1 MYPWRAFGAAR
12 ILRGARPAP
21 VDFPVESGYIEQL
34 QRMYSPHG
42 PVPQGPRA
50 YAPGVGGTA
59 PAGTTATE
67 RRPARI
73 FYRRYGLDTVQEGT
87 ALQNHKVLVANRG
100 EIAMRIMR
108 ACGKLGLPF
117 AAVYTTEDMA
127 SGHVRLARESGGE
140 KSLYRVASYHD
151 ANELM
156 AVADDAG
163 CTAVHPG
170 YGFFAEDF
178 RFARRVTKRDRK
190 MIFIGPSWKIIR
202 ELGDKI
208 NTKRLARS
216 LGVPTVPGS
225 DRPIYDE
232 MEAEH
237 IAKDIFEFQAQQG
250 IKRPLVLV
258 KASAGGGGMGI
269 EEVYDPDQFRSVFRR
284 VRSYALRQ
292 FKDEGVLIEQ
302 RITDFNH
309 LEVQVVSDRSG
320 TNPVHFGTRN
330 CSIQSTG
337 RQKRSEVAPGF
348 APETLEYTFDA
359 AKVLHDIVDYS
370 LTMARKVGYDNVGTW
385 EWIVTRQGDPFLM
398 EVNTR
403 IQVENGVSAR
413 ISKVRGQGDVDL
425 IAEQIRI
432 GLGQPLG
439 YAQADIE
446 FEGVGIEYRLI
457 AEDPDNSFTPW
468 VGRIERFA
476 WRDQP
481 WLTVLTHVPGT
492 EPYEIP
498 TEFDPNLA
506 LAIIWGKNLE
516 EARARGLEFLR
527 DLRLEGHNNAGEALR
542 SNVGFLT
549 ANTERILRF

>member
-1 MYPWRAFGAAR
+1 M
-12 ILRGARPAP
+12 
-21 VDFPVESGYIEQL
+21 STL
-34 QRMYSPHG
+34 QDLYKLPLN
-42 PVPQGPRA
+42 Q
-50 YAPGVGGTA
+50 
-59 PAGTTATE
+59 
-67 RRPARI
+67 
-73 FYRRYGLDTVQEGT
+73 
-87 ALQNHKVLVANRG
+87 HKVLVANRG
-100 EIAMRIMR
+100 EIAIRIMR
-108 ACGKLGLPF
+108 ACAKLGLPF
-117 AAVYTTEDMA
+117 CAIYTAEDAA
-127 SGHVRLARESGGE
+127 SGHVRHAREHGGE
-140 KSLYRVASYHD
+140 KSLYRVSSYHD

-156 AVADDAG
+156 AVADVAE

-178 RFARRVTKRDRK
+178 RFARRVTTRDRK

-232 MEAEH
+232 VEAER
-237 IAKDIFEFQAQQG
+237 IARSVFEFQEQQG

-269 EEVYDPDQFRSVFRR
+269 EEVYDIDMFRSVYRR
-284 VRSYALRQ
+284 IRNYALRQ

-309 LEVQVVSDRSG
+309 LEVQIVSDRSG
-320 TNPVHFGTRN
+320 QHPVHFGTRN

-337 RQKRSEVAPGF
+337 LQKRIEVAPGF
-348 APETLEYTFDA
+348 APHNISYSFNAE
-359 AKVLHDIVDYS
+359 KVLVDIVHYS

-385 EWIVTRQGDPFLM
+385 EWIVTRNGEPFLM

-413 ISKVRGQGDVDL
+413 ISTVNNEGGVDL
-425 IAEQIRI
+425 IAEQIRT

-439 YAQADIE
+439 YGQEAIAFD
-446 FEGVGIEYRLI
+446 GVGIEYRLI
-457 AEDPDNSFTPW
+457 AEDPDNRFTPW
-468 VGRIERFA
+468 VGRIERFS
-476 WRDQP
+476 WQEQP
-481 WLTVLTHVPGT
+481 WLTMLTHVPT
-492 EPYEIP
+492 DEPYEIP

-506 LAIIWGKNLE
+506 LAIVWGKDLD
-516 EARARGLEFLR
+516 EAKARGREFL
-527 DLRLEGHNNAGEALR
+527 DGLVLEGHNAAGDSLK
-542 SNVGFLT
+542 SNVNFLR

>member
-1 MYPWRAFGAAR
+1 M
-12 ILRGARPAP
+12 
-21 VDFPVESGYIEQL
+21 STL
-34 QRMYSPHG
+34 QDLYKLPLN
-42 PVPQGPRA
+42 Q
-50 YAPGVGGTA
+50 
-59 PAGTTATE
+59 
-67 RRPARI
+67 
-73 FYRRYGLDTVQEGT
+73 
-87 ALQNHKVLVANRG
+87 HKVLVANRG
-100 EIAMRIMR
+100 EIAIRIMR
-108 ACGKLGLPF
+108 ACAKLGLPF
-117 AAVYTTEDMA
+117 CAIYTAEDAA
-127 SGHVRLARESGGE
+127 SGHVRHAREHGGE
-140 KSLYRVASYHD
+140 KSLYRVSSYHD

-156 AVADDAG
+156 AVADVAE

-232 MEAEH
+232 VEAER
-237 IAKDIFEFQAQQG
+237 IARSVFEFQEQQG

-269 EEVYDPDQFRSVFRR
+269 EEVYDIDMFRSVYRR
-284 VRSYALRQ
+284 IHNYALRQ

-309 LEVQVVSDRSG
+309 LEVQIVSDRSG
-320 TNPVHFGTRN
+320 QHPVHFGTRN

-337 RQKRSEVAPGF
+337 LQKRIEVAPGF
-348 APETLEYTFDA
+348 APHNISYSFNAE
-359 AKVLHDIVDYS
+359 KVLVDIVHYS

-385 EWIVTRQGDPFLM
+385 EWIVTRNGEPFLM

-413 ISKVRGQGDVDL
+413 ISTVNNEGGVDL
-425 IAEQIRI
+425 IAEQIRT

-439 YAQADIE
+439 YGQEAIAFD
-446 FEGVGIEYRLI
+446 GVGIEYRLI
-457 AEDPDNSFTPW
+457 AEDPDNRFTPW
-468 VGRIERFA
+468 VGRIERFS
-476 WRDQP
+476 WQEQP
-481 WLTVLTHVPGT
+481 WLTMLTHVPT
-492 EPYEIP
+492 DEPYEIP

-506 LAIIWGKNLE
+506 LAIVWGKDLD
-516 EARARGLEFLR
+516 EAKARGREFL
-527 DLRLEGHNNAGEALR
+527 DGLVLEGHNAAGDSLK
-542 SNVGFLT
+542 SNVNFLR

>member
-1 MYPWRAFGAAR
+1 M
-12 ILRGARPAP
+12 
-21 VDFPVESGYIEQL
+21 STL
-34 QRMYSPHG
+34 QDLYKLPLN
-42 PVPQGPRA
+42 Q
-50 YAPGVGGTA
+50 
-59 PAGTTATE
+59 
-67 RRPARI
+67 
-73 FYRRYGLDTVQEGT
+73 
-87 ALQNHKVLVANRG
+87 HKVLVANRG
-100 EIAMRIMR
+100 EIAIRIMR
-108 ACGKLGLPF
+108 ACAKLRLPF
-117 AAVYTTEDMA
+117 CASYTAEDAA
-127 SGHVRLARESGGE
+127 SGHVRHAREHGGE
-140 KSLYRVASYHD
+140 KSLYRVSSYHD

-156 AVADDAG
+156 AVADVAE

-232 MEAEH
+232 VEAER
-237 IAKDIFEFQAQQG
+237 IARSVFEFQEQQG

-269 EEVYDPDQFRSVFRR
+269 EEVYDIDMFRSVYRR
-284 VRSYALRQ
+284 IRNYALRQ

-309 LEVQVVSDRSG
+309 LEVQIVSDRSG
-320 TNPVHFGTRN
+320 QHPVHFGTRN

-337 RQKRSEVAPGF
+337 LQKRIEVAPGF
-348 APETLEYTFDA
+348 APHNISYSFNAE
-359 AKVLHDIVDYS
+359 KVLVDIVHYS

-385 EWIVTRQGDPFLM
+385 EWIVTRNGEPFLM

-413 ISKVRGQGDVDL
+413 ISTVNNEGGVDL
-425 IAEQIRI
+425 IAEQIRT

-439 YAQADIE
+439 YGQEAIAFD
-446 FEGVGIEYRLI
+446 GVGIEYRLI
-457 AEDPDNSFTPW
+457 AEDPDNRFTPW
-468 VGRIERFA
+468 VGRIERFS
-476 WRDQP
+476 WQEQP
-481 WLTVLTHVPGT
+481 WLTMLTHVPT
-492 EPYEIP
+492 DEPYEIP

-506 LAIIWGKNLE
+506 LAIVWGKDLD
-516 EARARGLEFLR
+516 EAKARGREFL
-527 DLRLEGHNNAGEALR
+527 DGLVLEGHNAAGDSLK
-542 SNVGFLT
+542 SNVNFLR